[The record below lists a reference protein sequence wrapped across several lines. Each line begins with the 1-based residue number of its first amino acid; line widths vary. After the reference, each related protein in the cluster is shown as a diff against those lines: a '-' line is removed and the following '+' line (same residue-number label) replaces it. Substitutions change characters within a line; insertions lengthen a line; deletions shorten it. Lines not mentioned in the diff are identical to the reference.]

1 MKINTVEI
9 YEYAQPEEPLL
20 RLSSGVRN
28 RVNFAVK
35 VVLSKGVDTRVGY
48 AEGLIPSKSGLG
60 FPNRAKILLHEVS
73 DKIEGSDAA
82 AINEE
87 KIERISEEVVVAK
100 ELRKSFLGKTDRMLE
115 GFKEAVVETVST
127 AVLRA
132 KENID
137 PAEYAILGGKKSQD
151 NSDLVS
157 GIQVVSYK
165 EPIARSFL
173 PLNYNIDEGDKVNLL
188 VKFSCDQGG
197 EASGFYA
204 EGLVPSLSGR
214 GFPERAK
221 LLLDEVYSQLTSQV
235 NLIAASPL
243 PKVELRFLVEKAA
256 DGLNLQKVDKDGNPK
271 QDRLLKGYIN
281 TTIQVFNEAL
291 SRLKADEPVGQYLDL
306 SHTAEVRGGDINK
319 LVAFYEHML
328 PTVKEYQCYPEMPW
342 PTFEGRKPCIYEDV
356 PYLRPLGGNG
366 SKGHMLERQ
375 ALAYGLQTIRYSKGA
390 FVASDKNNHQIN
402 FKWSRS
408 PISSN
413 VSLALT
419 THKEATRARLRRKG
433 VPVPR
438 GRLFKN
444 GDYKSGIEFAERIG
458 YPVVCKPATGV
469 RGIGV
474 FANIQSPS
482 HLNKAFEMYKDSQL
496 GGDDFIIE
504 KHIPGKD
511 YRIVVLNGKVL
522 AAILREPASVV
533 GDGKH
538 NIAELV
544 MHKNM
549 FRRENP
555 HLWARPIKCNDALLF
570 QLERLGRS
578 FTDIPNEGETVILGN
593 SCSLSQGG
601 DSVDVLDEMHP
612 SIIQASEASVEAIP
626 GLEYCGVDFLLEDHT
641 KPLSEQTAGICE
653 LNAHAAIGNCEYPF
667 FGSPREVAR
676 NFLKRCA
683 ELKSVDISEQP
694 AKELSLKIK
703 VRGKVTGVGYRKWF
717 AAKAEE
723 FGLHGWVQNVHS
735 REVEAVIYGPTIPAS
750 ALAAAAVLG
759 PANALPTSVRTTHV
773 AKPETNIFE
782 IRG

>member
-1 MKINTVEI
+1 MNMNSVEI
-9 YEYAQPEEPLL
+9 CEYEKVEAPLL
-20 RLSSGVRN
+20 KSRDSYQEE
-28 RVNFAVK
+28 VNFAIK
-35 VVLSKGVDTRVGY
+35 FSLPGSKAAGY
-48 AEGLIPSKSGLG
+48 AEGLMPSKSGLG
-60 FPNRAKILLHEVS
+60 FPNRGKALLYETANRIKKLDSSRLSKS
-73 DKIEGSDAA
+73 DIESVCETVIEDKKLRKSLFGKPDKMLDGFKSAVVNTLSDAA
-82 AINEE
+82 
-87 KIERISEEVVVAK
+87 
-100 ELRKSFLGKTDRMLE
+100 
-115 GFKEAVVETVST
+115 
-127 AVLRA
+127 LRA
-132 KENID
+132 KMSEN
-137 PAEYAILGGKKSQD
+137 PSGYLLKTGQQGEVESSK
-151 NSDLVS
+151 VS

-165 EPIARSFL
+165 EPVARSFASYEEADQ
-173 PLNYNIDEGDKVNLL
+173 NKNVNVM
-188 VKFSCDQGG
+188 VKLAGSG
-197 EASGFYA
+197 ESTLAGYYA
-204 EGLVPSLSGR
+204 EGYMPSLSGR
-214 GFPERAK
+214 GFPQRAK
-221 LLLDEVYSQLTSQV
+221 LLLDEAYAQLVSSIDTV
-235 NLIAASPL
+235 VASPL
-243 PKVELRFLVEKAA
+243 PKVELTLLVEKIA
-256 DGLNLQKVDKDGNPK
+256 DTLDLQKRDQEGNLTKDNFL
-271 QDRLLKGYIN
+271 QGYKKAVV
-281 TTIQVFNEAL
+281 QVFFEAVERFKL
-291 SRLKADEPVGQYLDL
+291 GSRTSEYLVL
-306 SHTAEVRGGDINK
+306 SHSPNVRGGEINK

-328 PTVKEYQCYPEMPW
+328 PVVKEYKCYPEMPW
-342 PTFEGRKPCIYEDV
+342 PTFEGRKPCLYDDV

-390 FVASDKNNHQIN
+390 FVASDKKKHEIN

-413 VSLALT
+413 VSLSLT

-444 GDYKSGIEFAERIG
+444 GDYESGIEFAERIG

-474 FANIQSPS
+474 FANIQSLS

-570 QLERLGRS
+570 QLERIGKR
-578 FTDIPNEGETVILGN
+578 FTDIPKEGETVILGN

-612 SIIQASEASVEAIP
+612 SIIEASEASVKAIP

-641 KPLSEQTAGICE
+641 KPLSEQIAGICE

-667 FGSPREVAR
+667 FGTPREVAR

-683 ELKSVDISEQP
+683 ELKSVEISPQP

-723 FGLHGWVQNVHS
+723 FGLQGWVRNASS

-759 PANALPTSVRTTHV
+759 PAKAIPTSVRTSHV
-773 AKPETNIFE
+773 AKPENNTFE
-782 IRG
+782 IRQ